1 MTTTVYVIMP
11 IAIKS
16 NQLTEVNMVLDDD
29 EILQLK
35 DTLGDACEKAEGIR
49 QLLFALHISDNIDDI
64 IDHHSIVAS
73 SFCVQNLEATI
84 LLW

>member
-1 MTTTVYVIMP
+1 MM
-11 IAIKS
+11 
-16 NQLTEVNMVLDDD
+16 LDDD

-35 DTLGDACEKAEGIR
+35 DTLGDAYEKAEGIR
-49 QLLFALHISDNIDDI
+49 QLLFALHISDNIDDDNIDDI